1 MLRTDPEGAQAMR
14 KWLLLSATI
23 VAEVTGTLAL
33 RASQDHPIWLVL
45 VVLGYSAAFTGLAR
59 VLRTGMPVGVAYGI
73 WGAVGTALIAGIA
86 TLIFGDPLTV
96 PIVVG
101 IGLIIAGV
109 LMIEFGSHP
118 KAPEDA
124 AP

>member
-1 MLRTDPEGAQAMR
+1 MLRVNPEGAQAMR
-14 KWLLLSATI
+14 KWLLLCATI

-33 RASQDHPIWLVL
+33 RASQDRPIWLVL
-45 VVLGYSAAFTGLAR
+45 VILGYATAFVGLAR
-59 VLRTGMPVGVAYGI
+59 VLQTGMPIGVAYGI

-86 TLIFGDPLTV
+86 TVIFDDPLTV

-109 LMIEFGSHP
+109 LMIELGSHP
-118 KAPEDA
+118 KTPEDA

>member
-1 MLRTDPEGAQAMR
+1 MLRNDPEGSQAMR
-14 KWLLLSATI
+14 KSLLLCATI
-23 VAEVTGTLAL
+23 VAEVIGTLAL
-33 RASQDHPIWLVL
+33 RASQDRPIWLVL
-45 VVLGYSAAFTGLAR
+45 VVIGYGTAFALLAR
-59 VLRTGMPVGVAYGI
+59 VLQTGMPIGVAYGI

-86 TLIFGDPLTV
+86 TVMFDDPLTV

-118 KAPEDA
+118 KTPEDA

>member
-59 VLRTGMPVGVAYGI
+59 VLQTGMPVGVAYGI

-118 KAPEDA
+118 KTPEDA

>member
-1 MLRTDPEGAQAMR
+1 
-14 KWLLLSATI
+14 
-23 VAEVTGTLAL
+23 
-33 RASQDHPIWLVL
+33 
-45 VVLGYSAAFTGLAR
+45 
-59 VLRTGMPVGVAYGI
+59 
-73 WGAVGTALIAGIA
+73 VGTALIAGIA

>member
-1 MLRTDPEGAQAMR
+1 MYKRQ
-14 KWLLLSATI
+14 
-23 VAEVTGTLAL
+23 
-33 RASQDHPIWLVL
+33 
-45 VVLGYSAAFTGLAR
+45 LGYSAAFTGLAR
-59 VLRTGMPVGVAYGI
+59 VLRTGMPIGVAYGI

-86 TLIFGDPLTV
+86 AVIFGDPLTV
-96 PIVVG
+96 PIAIG

-118 KAPEDA
+118 KASEDA

>member
-1 MLRTDPEGAQAMR
+1 
-14 KWLLLSATI
+14 
-23 VAEVTGTLAL
+23 
-33 RASQDHPIWLVL
+33 
-45 VVLGYSAAFTGLAR
+45 
-59 VLRTGMPVGVAYGI
+59 MPVGVAYGI

-86 TLIFGDPLTV
+86 TIMFGDPLTV

-118 KAPEDA
+118 KRPEDA